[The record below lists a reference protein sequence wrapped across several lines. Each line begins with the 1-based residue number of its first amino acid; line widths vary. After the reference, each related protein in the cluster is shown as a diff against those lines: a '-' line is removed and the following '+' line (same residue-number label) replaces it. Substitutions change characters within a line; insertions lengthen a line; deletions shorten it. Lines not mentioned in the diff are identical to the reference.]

1 MTRGATPHP
10 PCFADASPS
19 AQDERDALL
28 YHILTQQPGLVIVFV
43 NAISALRRL
52 LSLLKILQLPVEGL
66 HGNMQQRARL
76 KYLDRFRAAA
86 LSEGT
91 NESSAA
97 SVGSGPAGG
106 GEKKRTSV
114 LVATDV
120 AARGIDIKGVD
131 LVVHYQVPTSADTY
145 VHRSGRTGRARNEG
159 ASVVLV
165 TPGERT
171 RYRALLRALK
181 RDGPLPAFPTVETA
195 VAEARRRLSLAK
207 RLDKIA
213 HARQRD
219 AADAEWRPANAPGSA
234 SSLTR
239 TRTRTRTPC
248 WCSTPR
254 TKAKT
259 RWRRR
264 RTGRSRGR
272 GAGGAA
278 RRPRRGGEILRVRVG
293 LGLGGIR
300 RPRTASWCCGVQPGR
315 PASAA
320 RLGEHGRLNPGRS
333 KLRGDLA
340 ELLNAPRRQAEP
352 RAGVAAR
359 VISQGGPGANGAR
372 VAREERHTRV
382 ARRARDGRHEGCVRG
397 GHAEGGGEGCRARR
411 RGAGRRRREKT
422 KTRQGRPWRHPVTF
436 FFKRRRD
443 AAYAER
449 RAPLPEGYRLLGI
462 TRRHYVILGH
472 VIYPPRTLL
481 ECGALVSRW
490 WWY

>member
-219 AADAEWRPANAPGSA
+219 AADAEWRRANAAELGIELDSDEDA
-234 SSLTR
+234 DADAVLVFNAADK
-239 TRTRTRTPC
+239 
-248 WCSTPR
+248 
-254 TKAKT
+254 KAKT
-259 RWRRR
+259 KMAQKAHRAFERAKARE
-264 RTGRSRGR
+264 
-272 GAGGAA
+272 A
-278 RRPRRGGEILRVRVG
+278 RRVS
-293 LGLGGIR
+293 LGAEAKSSESESDSDSEDFADARMAELVDAGFD
-300 RPRTASWCCGVQPGR
+300 QDDQ
-315 PASAA
+315 ASAA
-320 RLGEHGRLNPGRS
+320 RLGEHRRLGREEA

-340 ELLNAPRRQAEP
+340 ELLKTPLGVKAER
-352 RAGVAAR
+352 RAGVASARYPSRGEGAARMARASREKSDTRGSLVARGTDGTKAASAVDMLRGGAKAAAR
-359 VISQGGPGANGAR
+359 VGAVPGGAAGKKRKRAKGAPGD
-372 VAREERHTRV
+372 TR
-382 ARRARDGRHEGCVRG
+382 
-397 GHAEGGGEGCRARR
+397 
-411 RGAGRRRREKT
+411 
-422 KTRQGRPWRHPVTF
+422 
-436 FFKRRRD
+436 
-443 AAYAER
+443 
-449 RAPLPEGYRLLGI
+449 
-462 TRRHYVILGH
+462 
-472 VIYPPRTLL
+472 
-481 ECGALVSRW
+481 
-490 WWY
+490 

>member
-181 RDGPLPAFPTVETA
+181 HDGPLPAFPTVETA

-219 AADAEWRPANAPGSA
+219 AADAEWRRANAAELGIELDSDEDA
-234 SSLTR
+234 DADAVLVFNAADK
-239 TRTRTRTPC
+239 
-248 WCSTPR
+248 
-254 TKAKT
+254 KAKT
-259 RWRRR
+259 KMAQKAHRAFERAKARE
-264 RTGRSRGR
+264 
-272 GAGGAA
+272 A
-278 RRPRRGGEILRVRVG
+278 RRVS
-293 LGLGGIR
+293 LG
-300 RPRTASWCCGVQPGR
+300 
-315 PASAA
+315 
-320 RLGEHGRLNPGRS
+320 
-333 KLRGDLA
+333 A
-340 ELLNAPRRQAEP
+340 EAKSSESESEMFL
-352 RAGVAAR
+352 
-359 VISQGGPGANGAR
+359 
-372 VAREERHTRV
+372 
-382 ARRARDGRHEGCVRG
+382 
-397 GHAEGGGEGCRARR
+397 
-411 RGAGRRRREKT
+411 
-422 KTRQGRPWRHPVTF
+422 
-436 FFKRRRD
+436 
-443 AAYAER
+443 
-449 RAPLPEGYRLLGI
+449 
-462 TRRHYVILGH
+462 
-472 VIYPPRTLL
+472 
-481 ECGALVSRW
+481 
-490 WWY
+490 

>member
-1 MTRGATPHP
+1 M
-10 PCFADASPS
+10 
-19 AQDERDALL
+19 

-181 RDGPLPAFPTVETA
+181 PDGSPLPAFPTVETA

-219 AADAEWRPANAPGSA
+219 AADAEWRRANAAELGIELDSDEDA
-234 SSLTR
+234 DADAVLVFNAADKK
-239 TRTRTRTPC
+239 
-248 WCSTPR
+248 
-254 TKAKT
+254 TKSKMAQKAHRAFERAK
-259 RWRRR
+259 RR
-264 RTGRSRGR
+264 
-272 GAGGAA
+272 AA
-278 RRPRRGGEILRVRVG
+278 RRADGADGADGG
-293 LGLGGIR
+293 
-300 RPRTASWCCGVQPGR
+300 ASDDSELESESEDFADARMAELVDAGFDQDDQ
-315 PASAA
+315 ASAA
-320 RLGEHGRLNPGRS
+320 RLGEHMRLGREEA
-333 KLRGDLA
+333 KLRADLA
-340 ELLNAPRRQAEP
+340 ELLKTPLGVKAER
-352 RAGVAAR
+352 RAGVASAR
-359 VISQGGPGANGAR
+359 YPSRGEGAAR
-372 VAREERHTRV
+372 MA
-382 ARRARDGRHEGCVRG
+382 ARARGKTD
-397 GHAEGGGEGCRARR
+397 A
-411 RGAGRRRREKT
+411 GAGRARGKDGTEAASAVDILKKGGEAAARVGAAPGGAAGKKRKRAKGAPGDDPRR
-422 KTRQGRPWRHPVTF
+422 
-436 FFKRRRD
+436 
-443 AAYAER
+443 
-449 RAPLPEGYRLLGI
+449 
-462 TRRHYVILGH
+462 
-472 VIYPPRTLL
+472 
-481 ECGALVSRW
+481 
-490 WWY
+490 

>member
-1 MTRGATPHP
+1 MRVSAFAFRGFYCFLPGARDASRRRFFVTRGATPHP

-219 AADAEWRPANAPGSA
+219 AADAEWRRANAAELGIELDSDEDA
-234 SSLTR
+234 DADAVLVFNAADK
-239 TRTRTRTPC
+239 
-248 WCSTPR
+248 
-254 TKAKT
+254 KAKT
-259 RWRRR
+259 KMAQKAHRAFERAKARE
-264 RTGRSRGR
+264 
-272 GAGGAA
+272 A
-278 RRPRRGGEILRVRVG
+278 RRVS
-293 LGLGGIR
+293 LGAEAKSSESESDSDSEDFADARMAELVDAGFD
-300 RPRTASWCCGVQPGR
+300 QDDQ
-315 PASAA
+315 ASAA
-320 RLGEHGRLNPGRS
+320 RLGEHRRLDREEA

-340 ELLNAPRRQAEP
+340 ELLKTPLGVKAER
-352 RAGVAAR
+352 RAGVASARYPSRGEGAARTARASREKSDTRGSLVARGTDGTKAASAVDMLRGGAKAAAR
-359 VISQGGPGANGAR
+359 VGAVPGGAAGKKRKRAKGAPGD
-372 VAREERHTRV
+372 TR
-382 ARRARDGRHEGCVRG
+382 
-397 GHAEGGGEGCRARR
+397 
-411 RGAGRRRREKT
+411 
-422 KTRQGRPWRHPVTF
+422 
-436 FFKRRRD
+436 
-443 AAYAER
+443 
-449 RAPLPEGYRLLGI
+449 
-462 TRRHYVILGH
+462 
-472 VIYPPRTLL
+472 
-481 ECGALVSRW
+481 
-490 WWY
+490 

>member
-219 AADAEWRPANAPGSA
+219 AADAEWRRANAAELGIELDSDEDA
-234 SSLTR
+234 DADAVLVFNAADK
-239 TRTRTRTPC
+239 
-248 WCSTPR
+248 
-254 TKAKT
+254 KAKT
-259 RWRRR
+259 KMAQKAHRAFERAKARE
-264 RTGRSRGR
+264 
-272 GAGGAA
+272 A
-278 RRPRRGGEILRVRVG
+278 RRVS
-293 LGLGGIR
+293 LGAEAKSSESESDSDSEDFADARMAELVDAGFD
-300 RPRTASWCCGVQPGR
+300 QDDQ
-315 PASAA
+315 ASAA
-320 RLGEHGRLNPGRS
+320 RLGEHRRLGREEA

-340 ELLNAPRRQAEP
+340 ELLKTPLGVKAER
-352 RAGVAAR
+352 RAGVASARYPSRGEGAARMARASREKSDTRGSLVARGTDGTKAASAVDMLRGGAKAAAR
-359 VISQGGPGANGAR
+359 VGAAPGGAAGKKRKRSKGAPGD
-372 VAREERHTRV
+372 TR
-382 ARRARDGRHEGCVRG
+382 
-397 GHAEGGGEGCRARR
+397 
-411 RGAGRRRREKT
+411 
-422 KTRQGRPWRHPVTF
+422 
-436 FFKRRRD
+436 
-443 AAYAER
+443 
-449 RAPLPEGYRLLGI
+449 
-462 TRRHYVILGH
+462 
-472 VIYPPRTLL
+472 
-481 ECGALVSRW
+481 
-490 WWY
+490 

>member
-1 MTRGATPHP
+1 VRVSAFAFRGFYRFLPGARDASRRRFFVTRGATPHP
-10 PCFADASPS
+10 PPFADASPS

-97 SVGSGPAGG
+97 SVGAGPAGG

-181 RDGPLPAFPTVETA
+181 RDGSLPAFPTVETA

-213 HARQRD
+213 HAKQRD
-219 AADAEWRPANAPGSA
+219 AADAEWRRANAAELGIELDSDEDA
-234 SSLTR
+234 DADAVLVFNAADR
-239 TRTRTRTPC
+239 
-248 WCSTPR
+248 
-254 TKAKT
+254 KAKT
-259 RWRRR
+259 KMAQKAHRAFERAKARE
-264 RTGRSRGR
+264 
-272 GAGGAA
+272 A
-278 RRPRRGGEILRVRVG
+278 RRVS
-293 LGLGGIR
+293 LGAEAKSSESESDSDSEDFADARMAELVDAGFD
-300 RPRTASWCCGVQPGR
+300 QDDQ
-315 PASAA
+315 ASAA
-320 RLGEHGRLNPGRS
+320 RLGEYRRLGREEA

-340 ELLNAPRRQAEP
+340 ELLKTPLGVKAER
-352 RAGVAAR
+352 RAGVASARYPSRGEGAARMARASREKSDTRGSLVARGTDGTKAASAVDMLRGGAKAAAR
-359 VISQGGPGANGAR
+359 VGAAPGGAAGKKRKRAKGAPGD
-372 VAREERHTRV
+372 TR
-382 ARRARDGRHEGCVRG
+382 
-397 GHAEGGGEGCRARR
+397 
-411 RGAGRRRREKT
+411 
-422 KTRQGRPWRHPVTF
+422 
-436 FFKRRRD
+436 
-443 AAYAER
+443 
-449 RAPLPEGYRLLGI
+449 
-462 TRRHYVILGH
+462 
-472 VIYPPRTLL
+472 
-481 ECGALVSRW
+481 
-490 WWY
+490 

>member
-1 MTRGATPHP
+1 VRVSAFAFRGFYRFLPGARDASRRRFFVTRGATPHP
-10 PCFADASPS
+10 PPFADASPS

-97 SVGSGPAGG
+97 SVGAGPAGG

-181 RDGPLPAFPTVETA
+181 RVTRPLPAFPTVETA

-213 HARQRD
+213 HAKQRD
-219 AADAEWRPANAPGSA
+219 AADAEWRRANAAELGIELDSDEDA
-234 SSLTR
+234 DADAVLVFNAADK
-239 TRTRTRTPC
+239 
-248 WCSTPR
+248 
-254 TKAKT
+254 KAKSKMAQKAH
-259 RWRRR
+259 RAFERAKARE
-264 RTGRSRGR
+264 
-272 GAGGAA
+272 A
-278 RRPRRGGEILRVRVG
+278 RRVSAGRGGEILRVRVG
-293 LGLGGIR
+293 LGLGGFR
-300 RPRTASWCCGVQPGR
+300 RRSHGRAGGRGVRPGR
-315 PASAA
+315 PGLGRALGRAQAAGQGGGKAPKRPRGAPEDAA
-320 RLGEHGRLNPGRS
+320 RRQGR
-333 KLRGDLA
+333 
-340 ELLNAPRRQAEP
+340 APRRRGERAVSRRGARARREWRRVRARRATHAGRSS
-352 RAGVAAR
+352 RAGTDGTKAASAVDMLRGGAKAAAR
-359 VISQGGPGANGAR
+359 VGAAPGGAAGKKRKRAKGAPGD
-372 VAREERHTRV
+372 TR
-382 ARRARDGRHEGCVRG
+382 
-397 GHAEGGGEGCRARR
+397 
-411 RGAGRRRREKT
+411 
-422 KTRQGRPWRHPVTF
+422 
-436 FFKRRRD
+436 
-443 AAYAER
+443 
-449 RAPLPEGYRLLGI
+449 
-462 TRRHYVILGH
+462 
-472 VIYPPRTLL
+472 
-481 ECGALVSRW
+481 
-490 WWY
+490 

>member
-1 MTRGATPHP
+1 
-10 PCFADASPS
+10 
-19 AQDERDALL
+19 L

-97 SVGSGPAGG
+97 SVGAGPAGG

-213 HARQRD
+213 HAKQRD
-219 AADAEWRPANAPGSA
+219 AADAEWRRANAAELGIELDSDEEGDA
-234 SSLTR
+234 TTVR
-239 TRTRTRTPC
+239 VIENAKKTMKEKR
-248 WCSTPR
+248 
-254 TKAKT
+254 KAKAAKAFAKAAAKKKAGDSSPASDSESDSSGSESGSDDDDMMDDLVAKGFDPDDQT
-259 RWRRR
+259 SHARLGAYERGEAEESRL
-264 RTGRSRGR
+264 RTALDAMLATPLGIKAAGRLGTASVRYPSRGEGGVKLARDMREKGGGGGDADAGGNAVMGSGGKVAAVKMLKAGKSEMGAMGAAPGGAR
-272 GAGGAA
+272 GKKRRKGGLAGGA
-278 RRPRRGGEILRVRVG
+278 RG
-293 LGLGGIR
+293 
-300 RPRTASWCCGVQPGR
+300 
-315 PASAA
+315 
-320 RLGEHGRLNPGRS
+320 
-333 KLRGDLA
+333 
-340 ELLNAPRRQAEP
+340 
-352 RAGVAAR
+352 
-359 VISQGGPGANGAR
+359 
-372 VAREERHTRV
+372 
-382 ARRARDGRHEGCVRG
+382 
-397 GHAEGGGEGCRARR
+397 
-411 RGAGRRRREKT
+411 
-422 KTRQGRPWRHPVTF
+422 
-436 FFKRRRD
+436 
-443 AAYAER
+443 
-449 RAPLPEGYRLLGI
+449 
-462 TRRHYVILGH
+462 
-472 VIYPPRTLL
+472 
-481 ECGALVSRW
+481 
-490 WWY
+490 

>member
-1 MTRGATPHP
+1 MSRASRLFEIKTSRATNREDVCLPFLTCLP
-10 PCFADASPS
+10 PT
-19 AQDERDALL
+19 QDERDALL

-86 LSEGT
+86 FVEGT
-91 NESSAA
+91 NESGAA
-97 SVGSGPAGG
+97 NVSGRDIARV
-106 GEKKRTSV
+106 GEKKRRTSV

-145 VHRSGRTGRARNEG
+145 VHRSGRTGRARAEG

-219 AADAEWRPANAPGSA
+219 AADAEWRRANAAELGIELDSDEDA
-234 SSLTR
+234 DADAVLVFNAADK
-239 TRTRTRTPC
+239 
-248 WCSTPR
+248 
-254 TKAKT
+254 KAKT
-259 RWRRR
+259 KMAQKAHRAFERAKARE
-264 RTGRSRGR
+264 
-272 GAGGAA
+272 A
-278 RRPRRGGEILRVRVG
+278 RRVS
-293 LGLGGIR
+293 LGAEAKSSESESDSDSEDFADARMAELVDAGFD
-300 RPRTASWCCGVQPGR
+300 QDDQ
-315 PASAA
+315 ASAA
-320 RLGEHGRLNPGRS
+320 RLGEHRRLGREEA

-340 ELLNAPRRQAEP
+340 ELLKTPLGVKAER
-352 RAGVAAR
+352 RAGVASARYPSRGEGAARMARASREKSDTRGSLVARGTDGTKAASAVDMLRGGAKAAAR
-359 VISQGGPGANGAR
+359 VGAAPGGAAGKKRKRSKGAPGD
-372 VAREERHTRV
+372 TR
-382 ARRARDGRHEGCVRG
+382 
-397 GHAEGGGEGCRARR
+397 
-411 RGAGRRRREKT
+411 
-422 KTRQGRPWRHPVTF
+422 
-436 FFKRRRD
+436 
-443 AAYAER
+443 
-449 RAPLPEGYRLLGI
+449 
-462 TRRHYVILGH
+462 
-472 VIYPPRTLL
+472 
-481 ECGALVSRW
+481 
-490 WWY
+490 